1 MRASNRATV
10 SGRTYTRTRPRG
22 FAPWRP
28 APATR
33 RLVEQVQAVLAEY
46 DAFLPMTAR
55 QVFYALVGNYQ
66 YPKDERAY
74 ARLQEAINRA
84 RRAGLIPMDSIRDDR
99 AVVLAPD
106 PGFASPEEFRR
117 TVLDRAAAYTRPL
130 DEGQP
135 RAVEVWVEAVGAMP
149 MIATVAHEFGVT
161 VYGSGGFESVAAK
174 HDAAQRIAAR
184 PVVTT
189 VLSLGDLDPSGWS
202 IVDAAADDV
211 AVFAEQLGAEPPTVS
226 RLAVTEQQVRRYQLP
241 TAPQKA
247 TDRRGAHME
256 ATVQAEALS
265 PAQLTTI
272 VRTGLEAVLDLD
284 QLAWVRR
291 RSTAE
296 REQLQDQLRRL
307 QW

>member
-1 MRASNRATV
+1 M
-10 SGRTYTRTRPRG
+10 
-22 FAPWRP
+22 
-28 APATR
+28 
-33 RLVEQVQAVLAEY
+33 LAEY

-247 TDRRGAHME
+247 TDRRG
-256 ATVQAEALS
+256 
-265 PAQLTTI
+265 LTWKPPC
-272 VRTGLEAVLDLD
+272 RP
-284 QLAWVRR
+284 R
-291 RSTAE
+291 RSPQHSSPPSSAPGWKPSSTWTSSHGSAAVP
-296 REQLQDQLRRL
+296 RPNASSSRISCDAFSGSRSSRRPRLRSVSS
-307 QW
+307 